1 MSYVII
7 DKSEISSV
15 DFSEV
20 LETSSDTL
28 RFSVDG
34 EKTIVQFK
42 GTTPS
47 FLDGKTQY
55 SHSEILEITSGEE
68 WNKQLNNNN
77 DI

>member
-1 MSYVII
+1 MIYAII
-7 DKSEISSV
+7 DKSEIPSV

-34 EKTIVQFK
+34 EKAIVQFK
-42 GTTPS
+42 GATPS

-55 SHSEILEITSGEE
+55 SHSEILEIASGEE
-68 WNKQLNNNN
+68 WNKQPNNNN

>member
-1 MSYVII
+1 MNYVII
-7 DKSEISSV
+7 NKEEVPNV

-34 EKTIVQFK
+34 EKAIVKFN
-42 GTTPS
+42 GATPA
-47 FLDGKTQY
+47 FLEGKTQY

-68 WNKQLNNNN
+68 WRHN
-77 DI
+77 IPS